1 MEDFSISVTIA
12 ERNYKLTIGRQE
24 EEIVR
29 KAVKLINDKIKEFA
43 SNYAFKDK
51 QDLLAMIALQY
62 TSNALNLEQ
71 TNGYNNSKLKEKLL
85 DLDKVLDQHLDKN
98 VL

>member
-1 MEDFSISVTIA
+1 MEEFSISVVIADRNYRLTIA
-12 ERNYKLTIGRQE
+12 RQE

-29 KAVKLINDKIKEFA
+29 KAARTINDKIKEFA
-43 SNYAFKDK
+43 NNYTFKDK

-71 TNGYNNSKLKEKLL
+71 SNVYKDTKLKDKLL
-85 DLDKVLDQHLDKN
+85 ELDKVLEQNLVN
-98 VL
+98 Q

>member
-1 MEDFSISVTIA
+1 MEDFSITVNIGDRS
-12 ERNYKLTIGRQE
+12 YKLTIDKQE

-29 KAVKLINDKIKEFA
+29 KAAKLINEKIKEFA

-62 TSNALNLEQ
+62 TSSALNYENSK
-71 TNGYNNSKLKEKLL
+71 TYNNTLLKEKLL
-85 DLDKVLDQHLDKN
+85 ELDTILSEHLKN
-98 VL
+98 N

>member
-1 MEDFSISVTIA
+1 MEEFSISVVIADRNYRLTIA
-12 ERNYKLTIGRQE
+12 RQE

-29 KAVKLINDKIKEFA
+29 KAARTINDKIKEFA
-43 SNYAFKDK
+43 NNYAFKDK

-71 TNGYNNSKLKEKLL
+71 SNVYKDTKLKDKLL
-85 DLDKVLDQHLDKN
+85 ELDKVLEQNLVN
-98 VL
+98 Q

>member
-1 MEDFSISVTIA
+1 MEEFSISVVIADRNYRLTIA
-12 ERNYKLTIGRQE
+12 RQE

-29 KAVKLINDKIKEFA
+29 KAARTINDKIKEFA
-43 SNYAFKDK
+43 NNYTFKDK

-71 TNGYNNSKLKEKLL
+71 SNVYKDTKLKDKLL
-85 DLDKVLDQHLDKN
+85 ELDKVLEQNLDNK
-98 VL
+98 

>member
-12 ERNYKLTIGRQE
+12 ERNYRLTISRQE

-43 SNYAFKDK
+43 NNYAFKDK

-71 TNGYNNSKLKEKLL
+71 TNGNNNSKLKEKLL

>member
-1 MEDFSISVTIA
+1 MEEFSISVVIADRNYRLTIA
-12 ERNYKLTIGRQE
+12 RQE

-29 KAVKLINDKIKEFA
+29 KAARTINDKIKEFA
-43 SNYAFKDK
+43 NNYTFKDK

-71 TNGYNNSKLKEKLL
+71 SNVYKDTKLKDKLL
-85 DLDKVLDQHLDKN
+85 ELDRVLEQNLVN
-98 VL
+98 Q

>member
-12 ERNYKLTIGRQE
+12 DRNYKLTIGRQE

-29 KAVKLINDKIKEFA
+29 KAVKVINDKIREFA
-43 SNYAFKDK
+43 SNYAYKDK

-71 TNGYNNSKLKEKLL
+71 TNVYKNTKLKEKLL
-85 DLDKVLDQHLDKN
+85 DLDKVLEQNLDNK
-98 VL
+98 

>member
-1 MEDFSISVTIA
+1 MEEFSISVVIADRNYRLTIA
-12 ERNYKLTIGRQE
+12 RQE

-29 KAVKLINDKIKEFA
+29 KAARTINDKIKEFA
-43 SNYAFKDK
+43 NTYAFKDK

-71 TNGYNNSKLKEKLL
+71 SNVYKDTKLKDKLL
-85 DLDKVLDQHLDKN
+85 ELDKVLEQNLVN
-98 VL
+98 Q

>member
-1 MEDFSISVTIA
+1 MEEFSISVVIADRSYRLTIA
-12 ERNYKLTIGRQE
+12 RQE

-29 KAVKLINDKIKEFA
+29 KAARTINDKIKEFA
-43 SNYAFKDK
+43 NNYAFKDK

-71 TNGYNNSKLKEKLL
+71 SNVYKDTKLKDKLL
-85 DLDKVLDQHLDKN
+85 ELDKVLEQNLDNK
-98 VL
+98 

>member
-1 MEDFSISVTIA
+1 MEDFSISVMIA
-12 ERNYKLTIGRQE
+12 DRSYKLTIGRQE

-29 KAVKLINDKIKEFA
+29 KAAKTINDKIKEFA
-43 SNYAFKDK
+43 SSYAFKDK

-71 TNGYNNSKLKEKLL
+71 TNVYKDTKLKDKLL
-85 DLDKVLDQHLDKN
+85 ELDKVLEQHLDNK
-98 VL
+98 

>member
-1 MEDFSISVTIA
+1 MEEFSISVNIA
-12 ERNYKLTIGRQE
+12 DRTYKLTIDKQE

-29 KAVKLINDKIKEFA
+29 KAAKLINDKIKEFS

-62 TSNALNLEQ
+62 TSSALNYEQ
-71 TNGYNNSKLKEKLL
+71 SKLFNNTLLKEKLL
-85 DLDKVLDQHLDKN
+85 ELDGLFDKHLIK
-98 VL
+98 

>member
-1 MEDFSISVTIA
+1 MEEFSITVNIA
-12 ERNYKLTIGRQE
+12 DRTYKLTIEKQE

-29 KAVKLINDKIKEFA
+29 KAAKLINDKIKEFS

-62 TSNALNLEQ
+62 TTSALNYEQ
-71 TNGYNNSKLKEKLL
+71 SKTYNNTLLKDKLL
-85 DLDKVLDQHLDKN
+85 ELDTLLGKHLEK
-98 VL
+98 

>member
-1 MEDFSISVTIA
+1 MEDLTISVNIA
-12 ERNYKLTIGRQE
+12 ERNYKLTIGRLE

-43 SNYAFKDK
+43 STYAFKDK

-62 TSNALNLEQ
+62 TSNALNLEHV
-71 TNGYNNSKLKEKLL
+71 NGYNNTKLKDKLL
-85 DLDKVLDQHLDKN
+85 DINKLLDQHLDN
-98 VL
+98 SVL

>member
-1 MEDFSISVTIA
+1 MEEFSISVVIADRNYRLTIA
-12 ERNYKLTIGRQE
+12 RQE

-29 KAVKLINDKIKEFA
+29 KAARTINDKIKEFA
-43 SNYAFKDK
+43 NNYAFKDK

-71 TNGYNNSKLKEKLL
+71 SNVYKDTKLKDKLL
-85 DLDKVLDQHLDKN
+85 EIDKVLEQSLDNK
-98 VL
+98 

>member
-1 MEDFSISVTIA
+1 MEEFSINVMIA
-12 ERNYKLTIGRQE
+12 DRTYKLTIEKQE

-29 KAVKLINDKIKEFA
+29 KAAKLINDKIKEFA

-62 TSNALNLEQ
+62 TSSALNYENSK
-71 TNGYNNSKLKEKLL
+71 TYNNTLLKDKLIEL
-85 DLDKVLDQHLDKN
+85 DLILDKQ
-98 VL
+98 LGK